1 MCGRYVLKASA
12 LDLQREFRLDEV
24 PSLAARYNIAPMQAA
39 PIITD
44 AAPKKLTI
52 AQWGLLPH
60 WAKNTKI
67 AHQMINA
74 RSETLRIKGAFKEL
88 LTTHRCLIPAD
99 GFYEWRHEGRSR
111 LPHFVHRP
119 DGRLLAMAGMWSRW
133 RSPDGLDLD
142 TFVIITTGANTELQS
157 LHDRMPVFLD
167 DEGRQRWLS
176 GSTRDFAALE
186 ALLKP
191 WHASPLEVTEVSQHV
206 NSVQV
211 DDAACLAPPATHQL
225 RLL

>member
-12 LDLQREFRLDEV
+12 LDLQREFHLDET
-24 PSLAARYNIAPMQAA
+24 SALAARYNIAPMQAA
-39 PIITD
+39 PIILD
-44 AAPKKLTI
+44 GSPRKLTI

-60 WAKNTKI
+60 WARSAKVAT
-67 AHQMINA
+67 QFINA
-74 RSETLRIKGAFKEL
+74 RAETLDERNAFKPL
-88 LTTHRCLIPAD
+88 LSSHRCIVPCD
-99 GFYEWRHEGRSR
+99 GFYEWRKEGRSR

-119 DGRLLAMAGMWSRW
+119 DGKLMAMAGLWSRW
-133 RSPDGLDLD
+133 HSPEGLDLD
-142 TFVIITTGANTELQS
+142 TFVIITTRANAELQS

-176 GSTRDFAALE
+176 GPTQDLPALE

-191 WHASPLEVTEVSQHV
+191 WHASPLEATAVSAHV

-211 DDAACLAPPATHQL
+211 DDARCLEPPATVQL